1 MLSAKS
7 IHSPSQQS
15 LLCDV
20 KEFLLHDVRVTSV
33 RIVPHRRSTVVVL
46 RCRPLV
52 STTRTHALLSENRPE
67 LRQKKANS
75 QRTRNQR
82 YRSADD
88 ISATVASAAHARKK
102 PPDVCLEK
110 NPNKASHVVVEKP
123 KVCMFRCPVGRIRG
137 CIHLGN
143 SARRKDK
150 KTGDK
155 EANNNSVTAAAGKSA
170 VKPTQARPSGRAVCV
185 LRTLLLRRERRA
197 LASYYKRQRK
207 RQALASY
214 YKRQRK
220 RCVMKSVGVRGP
232 EPESGAG
239 IRSPRKSCTE
249 HVGNSSD
256 MEGGGCEDS
265 ATDR

>member
-1 MLSAKS
+1 MLG
-7 IHSPSQQS
+7 
-15 LLCDV
+15 DV

-67 LRQKKANS
+67 LRQKKASS

-82 YRSADD
+82 YLSADG
-88 ISATVASAAHARKK
+88 ISGTVESAAHASKKK
-102 PPDVCLEK
+102 PD
-110 NPNKASHVVVEKP
+110 AYHVVVEKP
-123 KVCMFRCPVGRIRG
+123 KVCMFRCPVGRIQD

-155 EANNNSVTAAAGKSA
+155 EANNSVTAAAGKSA

-197 LASYYKRQRK
+197 LASYCKRQRK
-207 RQALASY
+207 H
-214 YKRQRK
+214 
-220 RCVMKSVGVRGP
+220 CVRKSVAVRGP

>member
-52 STTRTHALLSENRPE
+52 STTRTHTLLSENRPE
-67 LRQKKANS
+67 LRQKKASS

-82 YRSADD
+82 YLSADG
-88 ISATVASAAHARKK
+88 ISATVESAAHASKKK
-102 PPDVCLEK
+102 PD
-110 NPNKASHVVVEKP
+110 AYHVVVEKP
-123 KVCMFRCPVGRIRG
+123 KVCMFRCPVGRIQD

-155 EANNNSVTAAAGKSA
+155 EANNSVTAAAGKSA

-197 LASYYKRQRK
+197 LASYCKRQRK
-207 RQALASY
+207 H
-214 YKRQRK
+214 
-220 RCVMKSVGVRGP
+220 CVRKSVAVRGP

>member
-33 RIVPHRRSTVVVL
+33 RIVPYRRSTVVVL

-102 PPDVCLEK
+102 TPDVCLEK

-123 KVCMFRCPVGRIRG
+123 KVCMFRCPVGRIQD

-155 EANNNSVTAAAGKSA
+155 EANNSVTAAAGKSA

-197 LASYYKRQRK
+197 LASYCKRQRK
-207 RQALASY
+207 H
-214 YKRQRK
+214 
-220 RCVMKSVGVRGP
+220 CVRKSVAVRGP

>member
-7 IHSPSQQS
+7 IHSPSQLS
-15 LLCDV
+15 MLDDV

-52 STTRTHALLSENRPE
+52 STTRTHTLLSENRPQ
-67 LRQKKANS
+67 LRQKKASS

-82 YRSADD
+82 YLSADG
-88 ISATVASAAHARKK
+88 ISATVESAAHASKK
-102 PPDVCLEK
+102 KPDVCLAK
-110 NPNKASHVVVEKP
+110 KPNAYHVVEKP
-123 KVCMFRCPVGRIRG
+123 KVCMFRCPVGRIQD

-155 EANNNSVTAAAGKSA
+155 EANNSVTAAGGKSA
-170 VKPTQARPSGRAVCV
+170 VKPTQARPSGRAVCT
-185 LRTLLLRRERRA
+185 LRTLLLRRER
-197 LASYYKRQRK
+197 
-207 RQALASY
+207 QALASY
-214 YKRQRK
+214 CKRQRK
-220 RCVMKSVGVRGP
+220 RCVRKSVAVRGP

-256 MEGGGCEDS
+256 MEGGGWEDS